1 MRYSFK
7 IMSSLLSAVILISA
21 VICMPVNALEDTEL
35 TVPKIVV
42 NTENGNGC
50 ELEKS
55 DGYVNAEISITDLDG
70 SSLEDSV
77 SFKVRGN
84 TTSLSWIEKK
94 AFTFKF
100 SKKKDVLGMGKG
112 KKWALIANAFDP
124 TLLRNYLA
132 FETAREL
139 GLEYTSNQK
148 FVELWLDGSFRGS
161 YVLYEPVQAGTDRV
175 DIDVES
181 NDGMKD
187 FLVEYETETAM
198 ANEEDTY
205 FKAENIRFIAQE
217 PEDPNDAQLEYL
229 QNTLGDIIK
238 ALKTGDKET
247 IEEKVDLPSFVK
259 YYILNEYFKTY
270 DFSVTSVFFYYKDGK
285 LYAGPP
291 WDYDLSMGNENANL
305 SSQRC
310 KSANSPEGV
319 FADVNLLAFIAKKDW
334 FKDMVKSEYEVHYDY
349 FSNIHTEGGI
359 LDTIRST
366 YSDTINRNYNEAG
379 WQPRRAWI
387 NIQRTPDSTYDG
399 NYNFLKNWLSERHNW
414 FEEYLEPFSR
424 EYIVG
429 DTDGN
434 GKVNIRDATYIQ
446 LILAKVMYN
455 KHYEIRGKVTGDEL
469 NINDTTSIQKYL
481 LGQNKDSAVGET
493 RTARFDKLS

>member
-1 MRYSFK
+1 MRYSYGIK
-7 IMSSLLSAVILISA
+7 VLSSFLSAVILISA
-21 VICMPVNALEDTEL
+21 IICMPASALDNMETS
-35 TVPKIVV
+35 VPKIVV
-42 NTENGNGC
+42 NTAGGNGL

-55 DGYVNAEISITDLDG
+55 DGYVNADISITDVDG
-70 SSLEDSV
+70 SAIEDSV

-84 TTSLSWIEKK
+84 TTALSWIQKK

-161 YVLYEPVQAGTDRV
+161 YVLYEPVQAGADRV
-175 DIDVES
+175 DIDAEG
-181 NDGMKD
+181 NGGMKD

-198 ANEEDTY
+198 VNESDTY
-205 FKAENIRFIAQE
+205 FKADNIRFIAQE
-217 PEDPNDAQLEYL
+217 PEDPDEAQLEYL
-229 QNTLGDIIK
+229 QNTLTDIIQ
-238 ALKTGDKET
+238 ALKSGDKAR
-247 IEEKVDLPSFVK
+247 IEEKVDLASFVK

-285 LYAGPP
+285 FYAGPP
-291 WDYDLSMGNENANL
+291 WDYDLSMGNENAGL

-310 KSANSPEGV
+310 QYANSPKGV
-319 FADVNLLAFIAKKDW
+319 FANQNLFAFIANKDW
-334 FKDMVKSEYEVHYDY
+334 FKDMVKTEYEAHYNY
-349 FSNIHTEGGI
+349 FSNIHTDGGI
-359 LDTIRST
+359 LDTFRST

-379 WQPRRAWI
+379 WQVKRGWI
-387 NIQRTPDSTYDG
+387 NIQRTPDATYEE
-399 NYNFLKNWLSERHNW
+399 NYAFLKNWLCERHKW
-414 FEEYLEPFSR
+414 FDEYFEPFTK
-424 EYIVG
+424 EYVFG

-446 LILAKVMYN
+446 LILAKVMSN
-455 KHYEIRGKVTGDEL
+455 KYYELRGNVTGGEL
-469 NINDTTSIQKYL
+469 NINDATQIQKYL
-481 LGQNKDSAVGET
+481 LGKNKESGIGEK
-493 RTARFDKLS
+493 RKARFD

>member
-55 DGYVNAEISITDLDG
+55 DDYVNAEISITDLDG

-161 YVLYEPVQAGTDRV
+161 YVLYEPVQAGADRV

-359 LDTIRST
+359 LDTI
-366 YSDTINRNYNEAG
+366 
-379 WQPRRAWI
+379 
-387 NIQRTPDSTYDG
+387 
-399 NYNFLKNWLSERHNW
+399 
-414 FEEYLEPFSR
+414 
-424 EYIVG
+424 
-429 DTDGN
+429 
-434 GKVNIRDATYIQ
+434 
-446 LILAKVMYN
+446 
-455 KHYEIRGKVTGDEL
+455 
-469 NINDTTSIQKYL
+469 
-481 LGQNKDSAVGET
+481 
-493 RTARFDKLS
+493 